1 MFPYVNIHTHNI
13 IDDKEIISIR
23 NIDVDNIANVD
34 VSRFY
39 SVGIHPWSLKGQQ
52 STDNGQQSPFL
63 ETENLKTSEFERS
76 QGRMDAGSQSYK
88 AHSSQPIAHST
99 NNSQVFRFSDSQ
111 IQNISQILRFS
122 DSQILNFLSQSRKES
137 QRMLLSSNVSL
148 CSQPFLRFS
157 DSQILKAIGECG
169 LDRACD
175 SDFELQR
182 EVFIKQ
188 IELSEQYHKPLIIH
202 AVRSYPDIIS
212 IRKETKSKQPWII
225 HGFNGNEHSAE
236 QLLRHDGIYLSL
248 GDVLFKNEKRAE
260 RLLDITPSDRLFLE
274 TDVAERSIVEVYEK
288 ASLLSGVATD
298 ILRKDIFDNFVK
310 IFGHI

>member
-1 MFPYVNIHTHNI
+1 MFPYVNIHTHNT

-39 SVGIHPWSLKGQQ
+39 SVGIHPWKCQQ

-122 DSQILNFLSQSRKES
+122 DSQIL
-137 QRMLLSSNVSL
+137 
-148 CSQPFLRFS
+148 
-157 DSQILKAIGECG
+157 KAIGECG

-212 IRKETKSKQPWII
+212 IWKEMKPNQPWII

-260 RLLDITPSDRLFLE
+260 LLLDIIPSDRLFLE

>member
-1 MFPYVNIHTHNI
+1 MFPYVNIHTHNT

-39 SVGIHPWSLKGQQ
+39 SVGIHPWKCQQ

-122 DSQILNFLSQSRKES
+122 DSQIL
-137 QRMLLSSNVSL
+137 
-148 CSQPFLRFS
+148 
-157 DSQILKAIGECG
+157 KAIGECG

-212 IRKETKSKQPWII
+212 IMKETKSNQPWII

-260 RLLDITPSDRLFLE
+260 RLLDIIPSDRLFLE

-310 IFGHI
+310 IFGYI

>member
-1 MFPYVNIHTHNI
+1 MFPYVNIHTHNT

-39 SVGIHPWSLKGQQ
+39 SVGIHPWNLKGQQ

-122 DSQILNFLSQSRKES
+122 DSQIQNISQI
-137 QRMLLSSNVSL
+137 
-148 CSQPFLRFS
+148 LRFS

-212 IRKETKSKQPWII
+212 IRKETKSNQPWII

-260 RLLDITPSDRLFLE
+260 RVLDIIPSDRLFLE

>member
-1 MFPYVNIHTHNI
+1 MFPYVNIHTHNT

-63 ETENLKTSEFERS
+63 ESENLKTSEFERS

-122 DSQILNFLSQSRKES
+122 DSQIL
-137 QRMLLSSNVSL
+137 
-148 CSQPFLRFS
+148 
-157 DSQILKAIGECG
+157 KAIGECG

-188 IELSEQYHKPLIIH
+188 IELSEQYHKPMIIH

-212 IRKETKSKQPWII
+212 IRKETKSNQPWII

-260 RLLDITPSDRLFLE
+260 RLLDIIPSDRLFLE

>member
-39 SVGIHPWSLKGQQ
+39 SVGIHPWNLKGQQ

-111 IQNISQILRFS
+111 IQNISQILRF
-122 DSQILNFLSQSRKES
+122 
-137 QRMLLSSNVSL
+137 
-148 CSQPFLRFS
+148 P

-202 AVRSYPDIIS
+202 AVRSYPDIIA
-212 IRKETKSKQPWII
+212 IRKETKSNQPWII
-225 HGFNGNEHSAE
+225 HGFNGNEHSTE

-260 RLLDITPSDRLFLE
+260 RLLDIIPSDRLFLE

>member
-1 MFPYVNIHTHNI
+1 MFPYVNIHTHNT

-39 SVGIHPWSLKGQQ
+39 SLGIHPWKCQQ

-122 DSQILNFLSQSRKES
+122 N
-137 QRMLLSSNVSL
+137 
-148 CSQPFLRFS
+148 
-157 DSQILKAIGECG
+157 SQILKAIGECG

-202 AVRSYPDIIS
+202 AVRSYPDIIA
-212 IRKETKSKQPWII
+212 IRKETKSNQPWII

-260 RLLDITPSDRLFLE
+260 RLLDIIPSYRLFLE

>member
-1 MFPYVNIHTHNI
+1 MFPYVNIHTHNT

-39 SVGIHPWSLKGQQ
+39 SVGIHPWKCQQ

-111 IQNISQILRFS
+111 IQNISQI
-122 DSQILNFLSQSRKES
+122 
-137 QRMLLSSNVSL
+137 
-148 CSQPFLRFS
+148 LRFS

-260 RLLDITPSDRLFLE
+260 LLLDIIPTDRLFLE

>member
-1 MFPYVNIHTHNI
+1 MFPYVNIHTHNT

-39 SVGIHPWSLKGQQ
+39 SVGIHPWKCQQ

-63 ETENLKTSEFERS
+63 EIENLKTSEFERS

-99 NNSQVFRFSDSQ
+99 NNSQVFRFSVSQ
-111 IQNISQILRFS
+111 IQNISQILR
-122 DSQILNFLSQSRKES
+122 L
-137 QRMLLSSNVSL
+137 
-148 CSQPFLRFS
+148 S

-202 AVRSYPDIIS
+202 AVRSYPDIIA
-212 IRKETKSKQPWII
+212 IRKETKSNQPWII

-260 RLLDITPSDRLFLE
+260 RLLDIIPSYRLFLE
-274 TDVAERSIVEVYEK
+274 TDVADRSIVEVYEK

>member
-1 MFPYVNIHTHNI
+1 MFPYVNIHTHNT

-34 VSRFY
+34 VSSFY
-39 SVGIHPWSLKGQQ
+39 SVGIHPWNLKGQQ

-76 QGRMDAGSQSYK
+76 QGRIDAGSQSYK

-122 DSQILNFLSQSRKES
+122 DSQIL
-137 QRMLLSSNVSL
+137 
-148 CSQPFLRFS
+148 
-157 DSQILKAIGECG
+157 IAIGECG

-188 IELSEQYHKPLIIH
+188 IELSEQYHKPMIIH
-202 AVRSYPDIIS
+202 AVRSYPDIIA
-212 IRKETKSKQPWII
+212 IRKETKSNQPWII

-260 RLLDITPSDRLFLE
+260 RLLDIIPSDRLFLE

>member
-39 SVGIHPWSLKGQQ
+39 SLGIHPWKCQQ

-122 DSQILNFLSQSRKES
+122 N
-137 QRMLLSSNVSL
+137 
-148 CSQPFLRFS
+148 
-157 DSQILKAIGECG
+157 SQILKAIGECG

-202 AVRSYPDIIS
+202 AVRSYPDIIA
-212 IRKETKSKQPWII
+212 IRKETKSNQPWII

-260 RLLDITPSDRLFLE
+260 RLLDIIPSYRLFLE

>member
-1 MFPYVNIHTHNI
+1 MFPYVNIHTHNT

-39 SVGIHPWSLKGQQ
+39 SVGIHPWNLKGQQ

-88 AHSSQPIAHST
+88 AHSSHPT
-99 NNSQVFRFSDSQ
+99 DLFQVFSFSG
-111 IQNISQILRFS
+111 F
-122 DSQILNFLSQSRKES
+122 
-137 QRMLLSSNVSL
+137 
-148 CSQPFLRFS
+148 
-157 DSQILKAIGECG
+157 QILKAIGECG

-188 IELSEQYHKPLIIH
+188 IELSEQYQKPMIIH

-212 IRKETKSKQPWII
+212 IRKETKSKQFWII

-260 RLLDITPSDRLFLE
+260 LLLDIIPSDRLFLE
-274 TDVAERSIVEVYEK
+274 TDIAERSIVEVYEK

>member
-1 MFPYVNIHTHNI
+1 MFPYVNIHTHNT

-39 SVGIHPWSLKGQQ
+39 SVGIHPWKCQQ

-122 DSQILNFLSQSRKES
+122 D
-137 QRMLLSSNVSL
+137 
-148 CSQPFLRFS
+148 P
-157 DSQILKAIGECG
+157 QILKAIGECG

-212 IRKETKSKQPWII
+212 IWKEMKPNQPWII

-260 RLLDITPSDRLFLE
+260 RLLDIIPSDRLFLE